1 MRPDEYQAA
10 RTVAV
15 AAFDDPVIGALLDD
29 LRESRSWIPEL
40 SFVAEREG
48 ELIGHIMFTRGW
60 VDAPKR
66 LLEVLILSPVSVL
79 PSHQK
84 TGVGTELISWALQT
98 LADRPEPV
106 VFLEGVPR
114 YYPRFGFE
122 SASSLGFDP
131 PSHRIPD
138 AAFMVYR
145 LPRYEPWMSGRLV
158 YPDPFWRHDA
168 VGLRDS

>member
-1 MRPDEYQAA
+1 MRPGEYQAA

-29 LRESRSWIPEL
+29 LSESRSWIPDL
-40 SFVAEREG
+40 SFVAEENG
-48 ELIGHIMFTRGW
+48 ELIGHILFTRGW
-60 VDAPKR
+60 VDAPAR

-79 PSHQK
+79 PSHQNR
-84 TGVGTELISWALQT
+84 GVGTELISWALQT
-98 LADRPEPV
+98 LADRPEPM

-122 SASSLGFDP
+122 SASALGFEP
-131 PSHRIPD
+131 PSNRIPD

-145 LPRYEPWMSGRLV
+145 LPRYEAWMSGRLV
-158 YPDPFWRHDA
+158 YPEAFWRHDA